1 MNMGRLDEKVA
12 IITGGANGFGAATA
26 KRFIGEGC
34 NVIIADIND
43 EAGSGLAKTLGAQCI
58 FVHCDHTEETDCQQT
73 VKVAKDRWGKLDILF
88 CNAGIGKTASFFD
101 TDDAVLSRVIDINLI
116 GPWRM
121 TKAAI
126 KDLVEAG
133 GREENGGVLLYT
145 SSALGLQG
153 ERNSSAYVAS
163 KHGVIGLMRSLAKE
177 YGPQNIRVNA
187 ICPGISDTD
196 VGRAT
201 DGWGDPDKVLNA
213 IRSATPLK
221 KLIEPIDIANAA
233 LFLASDEGRLVH
245 SVTLCVDG
253 GGAF

>member
-1 MNMGRLDEKVA
+1 
-12 IITGGANGFGAATA
+12 
-26 KRFIGEGC
+26 
-34 NVIIADIND
+34 
-43 EAGSGLAKTLGAQCI
+43 
-58 FVHCDHTEETDCQQT
+58 
-73 VKVAKDRWGKLDILF
+73 
-88 CNAGIGKTASFFD
+88 
-101 TDDAVLSRVIDINLI
+101 
-116 GPWRM
+116 
-121 TKAAI
+121 
-126 KDLVEAG
+126 
-133 GREENGGVLLYT
+133 
-145 SSALGLQG
+145 
-153 ERNSSAYVAS
+153 
-163 KHGVIGLMRSLAKE
+163 MRSLAKE